1 MASASA
7 AGAGPSAS
15 PNTERLPPIDLR
27 PYGLNLVL
35 DESLS
40 QDVFEARLTKD
51 IVLNKVNADD
61 KGFIFANS
69 VKELKYSKS
78 RSRGE
83 GGYGVVTQCTNSN
96 LCRQVAIKKV
106 FFNSKTSKP
115 EVQLAN
121 FLKECIIQIILS
133 EVSKPKQLIGVPEV
147 YRIGISDE
155 ETPTSGFIISELM
168 DNTLDNFIYNKTGEE
183 KDVIVTDA
191 LVQVADILLFFQKT
205 LRFNHRD
212 LKSNNVM
219 YKTVG
224 AKPVYRI
231 IDFGFA
237 CITWNQLEIQTNTI
251 KFQTCFK
258 AGRDL
263 AQLTYELKTYGKL
276 SSRLRLWLLSLNMV
290 PLMDYKAS
298 YNYFNIPE
306 SKYSPDAYL
315 ENTRP
320 ENLITAI
327 EQLDYYLP
335 SDVPNPS
342 AARARAPAAAGAPAA
357 AAPAVAAAA
366 PAVAAAAPAARVRK
380 GSNSLGSLALSS
392 SSSMGPFGPLELDVA
407 IQPPVE
413 PTGAQRVN
421 VQRPVAALRRQ
432 VTPAPPAF
440 NNLFPQLAFRAPAAA
455 VAKNEDENQV
465 SLPGILGGYKRKRT
479 GNRKHRKTRKQLKKR
494 KGTRKVYSR

>member
-133 EVSKPKQLIGVPEV
+133 EVSKPVQLIGVPEV

-155 ETPTSGFIISELM
+155 ETPTSGFIISELI
-168 DNTLDNFIYNKTGEE
+168 DNTLDNFIYNKTAEE

-224 AKPVYRI
+224 DKPVYRI

-320 ENLITAI
+320 EDLITAI
-327 EQLDYYLP
+327 EQLEYYRP

-342 AARARAPAAAGAPAA
+342 AARARAPAAAGAPAGA
-357 AAPAVAAAA
+357 GAP
-366 PAVAAAAPAARVRK
+366 AAAAPAARVRK
-380 GSNSLGSLALSS
+380 GSNSLGSLALST

-440 NNLFPQLAFRAPAAA
+440 NNLFPQFAFRAPAA
-455 VAKNEDENQV
+455 AKNEDENQV
-465 SLPGILGGYKRKRT
+465 GLPGIFGGYKRRRT
-479 GNRKHRKTRKQLKKR
+479 ANRKHRKTRKQLKKS

>member
-40 QDVFEARLTKD
+40 QEEFEARLTKD

-168 DNTLDNFIYNKTGEE
+168 DNTLDNFIYNKTEEE

-224 AKPVYRI
+224 EKPVYRI

-320 ENLITAI
+320 EDLITAI
-327 EQLDYYLP
+327 EQLEYYRP

-342 AARARAPAAAGAPAA
+342 AARARAPAAAGAPAGA
-357 AAPAVAAAA
+357 GAPAAAA
-366 PAVAAAAPAARVRK
+366 PLARVRK
-380 GSNSLGSLALSS
+380 GSNSLGSLALST

-440 NNLFPQLAFRAPAAA
+440 NNLFPQFAFRAPAA
-455 VAKNEDENQV
+455 AKNEDENQV
-465 SLPGILGGYKRKRT
+465 GLPGIFGGYKRRRT
-479 GNRKHRKTRKQLKKR
+479 ANRKLRKTRKQLKKS

>member
-15 PNTERLPPIDLR
+15 SNTERLPPIDLR

-35 DESLS
+35 DGSLS
-40 QDVFEARLTKD
+40 QAEFEARLTKD

-61 KGFIFANS
+61 TAFIFADGA
-69 VKELKYSKS
+69 KELKYSKS
-78 RSRGE
+78 RSRGK
-83 GGYGVVTQCTNSN
+83 GGYGVVTECTNSN
-96 LCRQVAIKKV
+96 LCRQVAIKNV
-106 FFNSKTSKP
+106 SFDSKTSKP

-168 DNTLDNFIYNKTGEE
+168 DNTLDTFIANKTEEE

-237 CITWNQLEIQTNTI
+237 CITWNQLQIQTNTI

-276 SSRLRLWLLSLNMV
+276 SSRLRLWLLSLNRV

-306 SKYSPDAYL
+306 SRYSPDAYL

-320 ENLITAI
+320 ENLISAI
-327 EQLDYYLP
+327 KQLEYYRP

-342 AARARAPAAAGAPAA
+342 AARAPAAAGAPAVAA

-366 PAVAAAAPAARVRK
+366 PAVAAAAPLARVRK
-380 GSNSLGSLALSS
+380 GSNSLGSLALST

-421 VQRPVAALRRQ
+421 VQRPVAAARRQ

-440 NNLFPQLAFRAPAAA
+440 ANLFPQLAFRAPAAA
-455 VAKNEDENQV
+455 KNEDENQV
-465 SLPGILGGYKRKRT
+465 GLPGIFGGYKRKRT
-479 GNRKHRKTRKQLKKR
+479 ANRKHRKTRKQLKKS

>member
-15 PNTERLPPIDLR
+15 SNTERLPPIDLR

-35 DESLS
+35 DGSLS
-40 QDVFEARLTKD
+40 QAEFEARLTKD

-61 KGFIFANS
+61 TAFIFADGA
-69 VKELKYSKS
+69 KELKYSKS
-78 RSRGE
+78 RSRGK
-83 GGYGVVTQCTNSN
+83 GGYGVVTECTNSN
-96 LCRQVAIKKV
+96 LCRQVAIKNV
-106 FFNSKTSKP
+106 SFDSKTSKP

-168 DNTLDNFIYNKTGEE
+168 DNTLDTFIANKTEEE

-237 CITWNQLEIQTNTI
+237 CITWNQLQIQTNTI

-276 SSRLRLWLLSLNMV
+276 SSRLRLWLLSLNRV

-306 SKYSPDAYL
+306 SRYSPDAYL

-320 ENLITAI
+320 ENLISAI
-327 EQLDYYLP
+327 KQLEYYRP

-342 AARARAPAAAGAPAA
+342 AARAPAAAG
-357 AAPAVAAAA
+357 APAVAAAA
-366 PAVAAAAPAARVRK
+366 PAVAAAAPLARVRK
-380 GSNSLGSLALSS
+380 GSNSLGSLALST

-421 VQRPVAALRRQ
+421 VQRPVAAARRQ

-440 NNLFPQLAFRAPAAA
+440 ANLFPQLAFRAPAAA
-455 VAKNEDENQV
+455 KNEDENQV
-465 SLPGILGGYKRKRT
+465 GLPGIFGGYKRKRT
-479 GNRKHRKTRKQLKKR
+479 ANRKHRKTRKQLKKR

>member
-51 IVLNKVNADD
+51 IVLNKVQADD
-61 KGFIFANS
+61 KGFIFANP

-96 LCRQVAIKKV
+96 QCRQVAIKKV

-168 DNTLDNFIYNKTGEE
+168 DNTLDTFIANKTEEE

-224 AKPVYRI
+224 DKPVYRI

-263 AQLTYELKTYGKL
+263 AQLAYELKTYGKL
-276 SSRLRLWLLSLNMV
+276 SSRLRLWLLSLNKV

-298 YNYFNIPE
+298 YSYFNIPE
-306 SKYSPDAYL
+306 SRYSPDAYL

-320 ENLITAI
+320 ENLISAI
-327 EQLDYYLP
+327 NLLEYYPYYRP

-342 AARARAPAAAGAPAA
+342 APHAPAVAGAPAT
-357 AAPAVAAAA
+357 AAPL
-366 PAVAAAAPAARVRK
+366 ARVRK
-380 GSNSLGSLALSS
+380 GSNSLGSLALST

-440 NNLFPQLAFRAPAAA
+440 NNLFPQFAFRAPAA
-455 VAKNEDENQV
+455 AKNEDENQV
-465 SLPGILGGYKRKRT
+465 SLPGILGGYKRRRT
-479 GNRKHRKTRKQLKKR
+479 ANRKHRKTRKQIKKS

>member
-35 DESLS
+35 DGSLS
-40 QDVFEARLTKD
+40 QAEFEARLTKD

-61 KGFIFANS
+61 TAFIFADGA
-69 VKELKYSKS
+69 KELKYSKS
-78 RSRGE
+78 RSRGK

-155 ETPTSGFIISELM
+155 ETPTSGFIISELI
-168 DNTLDNFIYNKTGEE
+168 DNTLDNFIYNKTAEE

-224 AKPVYRI
+224 DKPVYRI

-320 ENLITAI
+320 EDLITAI
-327 EQLDYYLP
+327 EQLEYYRP

-342 AARARAPAAAGAPAA
+342 AARARAPAAAGAPAGA
-357 AAPAVAAAA
+357 GAP
-366 PAVAAAAPAARVRK
+366 AAAAPAARVRK
-380 GSNSLGSLALSS
+380 GSNSLGSLALST

-440 NNLFPQLAFRAPAAA
+440 PNLLPQLAFRAPAA
-455 VAKNEDENQV
+455 AKNEDENQV
-465 SLPGILGGYKRKRT
+465 SLPGILGGYKRRRT
-479 GNRKHRKTRKQLKKR
+479 ANRKHRKTRKQLKKS

>member
-51 IVLNKVNADD
+51 IVLNKVQADD

-342 AARARAPAAAGAPAA
+342 AARAPAVAGAPAT
-357 AAPAVAAAA
+357 
-366 PAVAAAAPAARVRK
+366 AAPAARVRK

-440 NNLFPQLAFRAPAAA
+440 PNLLPQLAFRAPAAA

-465 SLPGILGGYKRKRT
+465 SLPGILGGYKRRRT
-479 GNRKHRKTRKQLKKR
+479 ANRKHRKTRKQLKKR

>member
-1 MASASA
+1 
-7 AGAGPSAS
+7 
-15 PNTERLPPIDLR
+15 LPPIDLR
-27 PYGLNLVL
+27 PYGLNLTL

-40 QDVFEARLTKD
+40 QDVFEAQLTKD

-61 KGFIFANS
+61 KGFIFTNS
-69 VKELKYSKS
+69 VKESEYSNP
-78 RSRGE
+78 RSLGE
-83 GGYGVVTQCTNSN
+83 GSYGVVTECRNSN

-106 FFNSKTSKP
+106 FFKNKTDTP
-115 EVQLAN
+115 EVLLSN

-133 EVSKPKQLIGVPEV
+133 EVSKPVGYSGVPEV

-155 ETPTSGFIISELM
+155 ETPTNGFIISELM
-168 DNTLDNFIYNKTGEE
+168 DDTLERFIKNKTEEE

-237 CITWNQLEIQTNTI
+237 CILWNQLEIQTNTI

-276 SSRLRLWLLSLNMV
+276 SSRLRLWLLSLNRV

-298 YNYFNIPE
+298 YSYFNIPE
-306 SKYSPDAYL
+306 SVHSPDAYL

-320 ENLITAI
+320 ENLISAI
-327 EQLDYYLP
+327 KLLKYYRP

-342 AARARAPAAAGAPAA
+342 VARARAPAAAGAPAA
-357 AAPAVAAAA
+357 AAPA
-366 PAVAAAAPAARVRK
+366 ARVRQV
-380 GSNSLGSLALSS
+380 SNSLGSLSLSPSS
-392 SSSMGPFGPLELDVA
+392 SIGPFGPLELDVA
-407 IQPPVE
+407 IRPPVE
-413 PTGAQRVN
+413 LTGAQRVN

-440 NNLFPQLAFRAPAAA
+440 PNLLPQLAFRAPAAA
-455 VAKNEDENQV
+455 KNEDENQV
-465 SLPGILGGYKRKRT
+465 GLPGILGGYKRRRT
-479 GNRKHRKTRKQLKKR
+479 GNRKHRKTRKQSKKR
-494 KGTRKVYSR
+494 RGTRKVYSR

>member
-1 MASASA
+1 MASASSAA

-15 PNTERLPPIDLR
+15 SNIKRLPPIDLR
-27 PYGLNLVL
+27 PYGLNLTL

-40 QDVFEARLTKD
+40 QDEFEARLTKD

-61 KGFIFANS
+61 KGFTFANGA
-69 VKELKYSKS
+69 KELKYSNPRNLGK
-78 RSRGE
+78 
-83 GGYGVVTQCTNSN
+83 GYYGAVTECTNSN
-96 LCRQVAIKKV
+96 LCRQVAIKNVELNKK
-106 FFNSKTSKP
+106 FSTP

-133 EVSKPKQLIGVPEV
+133 EVSKPVGRVPEV

-168 DNTLDNFIYNKTGEE
+168 DDTLDNFIFNKSEEE

-191 LVQVADILLFFQKT
+191 LVQVAEILDFFQKT
-205 LRFNHRD
+205 VRFNHRD

-224 AKPVYRI
+224 DKPVYRI

-237 CITWNQLEIQTNTI
+237 CILWNQLEVQTNTYQ
-251 KFQTCFK
+251 FQTCFK

-263 AQLTYELKTYGKL
+263 AQLTYELKTYGRL
-276 SSRLRLWLLSLNMV
+276 SSRLHLWLLSLNKV
-290 PLMDYKAS
+290 PLMEYKTS
-298 YNYFNIPE
+298 YSYFNIPE
-306 SKYSPDAYL
+306 SEHSPDAYL
-315 ENTRP
+315 KPTRP
-320 ENLITAI
+320 EELSSAVK
-327 EQLDYYLP
+327 QLPYYRP

-342 AARARAPAAAGAPAA
+342 AVAVAPAAAV
-357 AAPAVAAAA
+357 APAVAAAG
-366 PAVAAAAPAARVRK
+366 PAARVRQ
-380 GSNSLGSLALSS
+380 GSNSLGSYAVTPSS
-392 SSSMGPFGPLELDVA
+392 SLGPFGPLEIELA
-407 IQPPVE
+407 LRSPAK

-440 NNLFPQLAFRAPAAA
+440 ANLFPQFAFGAKAAA
-455 VAKNEDENQV
+455 AAKNEDENQV
-465 SLPGILGGYKRKRT
+465 GLPGIFGGYKRKRTGNRRRT
-479 GNRKHRKTRKQLKKR
+479 GNRKHRKTRKQSKKR
-494 KGTRKVYSR
+494 RGTRKVYSR